1 MDSDIYAALLLA
13 KIAAI
18 FVFLL
23 CKIFGLKIWS
33 CKFFDKSQVCC
44 NHLERPPSP
53 IRDYVICARP
63 LMVGQVDTTHPKIVR
78 SRSTSRLKR
87 FNGSQEMMN
96 TMITEASRYM
106 ALALGLAY
114 ICKF

>member
-1 MDSDIYAALLLA
+1 MLVK
-13 KIAAI
+13 KINGQNSYFGQVRKMANAI
-18 FVFLL
+18 
-23 CKIFGLKIWS
+23 
-33 CKFFDKSQVCC
+33 
-44 NHLERPPSP
+44 
-53 IRDYVICARP
+53 
-63 LMVGQVDTTHPKIVR
+63 MVGQVDTTHPKIVR